1 MTMET
6 IELFYPRIAAQAGTY
21 VFEKGIEIEVSSAR
35 DARYDWAKIRFT
47 DLYRPEISLAR
58 LAPGA
63 VLLGYGSAFDKVFT
77 GYVAKPYSTGSSA
90 NEVIL
95 KDAMLLLEDLEVNE
109 TFLETTPQEVI
120 RYILGQAGLTELR
133 LASTVHPARKQLSIR
148 KQSGVQALDTV
159 AAAWGIRVS
168 YFFCDGVFY
177 WGEKPEQSMTYSF
190 EAGRNILGLVRR
202 GSLWDLETVSAP
214 FVRHSHHI
222 QVVHPDV
229 EGEVEVA
236 RVRHLTN
243 DQGFIRTHIYF

>member
-1 MTMET
+1 MET
-6 IELFYPRIAAQAGTY
+6 IELFYPRITVRAGGY
-21 VFEKGIEIEVSSAR
+21 VFDQGVEMEVSSAR

-47 DLYRPEISLAR
+47 DRYRPEIRLAR

-63 VLLGYGSAFDKVFT
+63 VLLGYGGTFDEVFT

-95 KDAMLLLEDLEVNE
+95 KDAMLLLAALPVNA
-109 TFLETTPQEVI
+109 TFLETTPQEII
-120 RYILGQAGLTELR
+120 RYILGQAGLSALK
-133 LASTVHPARKQLSIR
+133 LAPTAYPPRRQLSIR
-148 KQSGVQALDTV
+148 RQSGVQALDAV
-159 AAAWGIRVS
+159 AAAWGIRVP
-168 YFFCDGVFY
+168 YFFSGGVFY
-177 WGEKPEQSMTYSF
+177 WGETTEQTMTYSF
-190 EAGRNILGLVRR
+190 EAGRNILSLVRR

-214 FVRHSHHI
+214 FIRHSHRI

-236 RVRHLTN
+236 RVRHLTS